1 MEMLNNDCVLYL
13 LDFLDEKDRRR
24 LKRVSKF
31 FNEMYKEFVRRRK
44 LNPPRT
50 IKRCTKNCNVYTAR
64 KNRFG
69 GWIFG
74 PVFHNCICVYRKLVG
89 WERY

>member
-31 FNEMYKEFVRRRK
+31 FNEMYKEFARRRK